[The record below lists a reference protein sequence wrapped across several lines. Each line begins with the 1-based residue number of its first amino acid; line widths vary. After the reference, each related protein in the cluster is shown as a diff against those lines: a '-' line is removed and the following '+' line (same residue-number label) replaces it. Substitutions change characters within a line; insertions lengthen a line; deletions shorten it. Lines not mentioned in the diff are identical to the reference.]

1 MKWKAALTA
10 EEAALL
16 ITDLSEYSSLAKA
29 KEDLEADREF
39 NPYSEFW
46 QNWHNFNSSFNEAVE
61 LKNILWDEIH
71 HAWEKQELGE
81 GRGSILV
88 LDRWCYNDECCDS
101 LSKRGCKVTKKS
113 LAAWIYEM
121 NGLDEARMIYPNF
134 DPNNL
139 PAINPS
145 LNNPVKE
152 EISSNYPKKLQL
164 AIEAYQHVYIKQGFG
179 NRPHNKDILGW
190 LNEKAEV
197 LGLTY
202 PDDGEI
208 CNGISKKVG
217 EVLVQIIKPDEE

>member
-46 QNWHNFNSSFNEAVE
+46 QNWHDFNSSFNEAVE

-88 LDRWCYNDECCDS
+88 LDSWHFDDECCDS
-101 LSKRGCKVTKKS
+101 LSKQGCKVTKKS

-121 NGLDEARMIYPNF
+121 VGLDTAKMIYPNF
-134 DPNNL
+134 DPNNISVVVDKPL
-139 PAINPS
+139 QAKTENAYLDTIKALS
-145 LNNPVKE
+145 LALVGTSRGQHFTDAKNILDDLAEKNIDAP
-152 EISSNYPKKLQL
+152 ISRKTLAGYLKK
-164 AIEAYQHVYIKQGFG
+164 ADA
-179 NRPHNKDILGW
+179 P
-190 LNEKAEV
+190 
-197 LGLTY
+197 
-202 PDDGEI
+202 
-208 CNGISKKVG
+208 
-217 EVLVQIIKPDEE
+217 